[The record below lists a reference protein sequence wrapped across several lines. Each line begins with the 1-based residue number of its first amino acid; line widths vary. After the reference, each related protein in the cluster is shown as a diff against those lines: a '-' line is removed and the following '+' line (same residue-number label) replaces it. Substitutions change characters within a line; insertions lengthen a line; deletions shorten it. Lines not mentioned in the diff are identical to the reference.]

1 MLKYIN
7 TEMGDEKMQ
16 GAIFDVDGTILDSMT
31 VWVDITNEFF
41 ADHGIN
47 ISKEQTL
54 SYQSMSFEESLVGIQ
69 RDYLPDMS
77 VEDMFAEFSRR
88 AAEKYAKNLP
98 AKPYVCEYIHKL
110 YENGVKIAAATSG
123 FPELVYS
130 AFKRLKIYDCFS
142 VYAFSSEVGCSKS
155 SPDIYLLAAK
165 RLRLEPSVCTVYE
178 DIATGIESAKSAG
191 FMTVAVEDPTNA
203 HIRDRLI
210 QHSDRYITGWDE
222 LLSNI

>member
-1 MLKYIN
+1 
-7 TEMGDEKMQ
+7 MQ

-41 ADHGIN
+41 HDHGIAV
-47 ISKEQTL
+47 SKEETL
-54 SYQSMSFEESLVGIQ
+54 SYQSMSFEESLVGIHNE
-69 RDYLPDMS
+69 YLPDMS
-77 VEDMFAEFSRR
+77 VEEMFDEFSRR
-88 AAEKYAKNLP
+88 AAEKYANDLP
-98 AKPYVCEYIHKL
+98 AKPYVCDYIHKL

-123 FPELVYS
+123 FPDLVYS
-130 AFKRLKIYDCFS
+130 AFKRLGIYDCFS

-165 RLRLEPSVCTVYE
+165 RLGLEPAVCTVYE
-178 DIATGIESAKSAG
+178 DIATGIESAKGAG
-191 FMTVAVEDPTNA
+191 FMTVAIEDPTNA